1 MVDRLNT
8 LVLNLFSRLQLHREE
23 GQGMVEYALIIA
35 VIAVGGI
42 AAWKFLGSNLTTK
55 ASNIGNSISTAGP

>member
-8 LVLNLFSRLQLHREE
+8 LVLDLFSRLQLHREE

-35 VIAVGGI
+35 VIAIGGI
-42 AAWKFLGSNLTTK
+42 TAWHFLGNSINAK
-55 ASNIGNSISTAGP
+55 ASNIANTVSTP